1 MGNAEP
7 RTNKLGNA
15 LMRFIPLFSLII
27 PFAILYYLDP
37 KSFEVTWK
45 GRTFYLFFL
54 WIVTLEA
61 IVNWEKISRTKLT
74 KKASIRTI
82 VFVAVLLVP
91 TLYVIAANY
100 YGLNT
105 AIMDFARMSSVWP
118 DAIWCVP
125 LSVEYLVFTILFT
138 LLIFLEYGFEGL
150 SNSAI
155 SVFFLGVIG
164 LIYTTDTLYPFGRFA
179 PLQFLVPATS
189 MLAAMMLGM
198 MGYIPK
204 LTFIERHPIYGS
216 ITSLEIK
223 DSLEKKT
230 RFLIAW
236 PCSGIDSLL
245 IYSVTILL
253 FLKNNG
259 MRLWQKIV
267 LFAVGAVVT
276 YFINALRIVSI
287 FLLGAT
293 YGMGSVQVSEF
304 HNFYGQLYSITWIVC
319 YPLIIVGIQILSN
332 WLRNK
337 RKSKPWN
344 LPKPIS

>member
-7 RTNKLGNA
+7 RTNKLGNV
-15 LMRFIPLFSLII
+15 LMRFVPLFSLII

-82 VFVAVLLVP
+82 VFVAVLFVP

-105 AIMDFARMSSVWP
+105 AIMDFARMNNVWR
-118 DAIWCVP
+118 DAIWFVP
-125 LSVEYLVFTILFT
+125 LSIEYLVFTVLFA
-138 LLIFLEYGFEGL
+138 LLVFLEYGIEGL

-164 LIYTTDTLYPFGRFA
+164 LIYTIDTLFPFGRFS
-179 PLQFLVPATS
+179 PFQFLVPATS

-204 LTFIERHPIYGS
+204 LTYIERHPIYGS
-216 ITSLEIK
+216 LTSLEIK
-223 DSLEKKT
+223 DSLGKKT
-230 RFLIAW
+230 SFGIAW

-267 LFAVGAVVT
+267 LFTVGAVVT

-293 YGMGSVQVSEF
+293 YGVGSTQVSDF

-319 YPLIIVGIQILSN
+319 YPLIIVGIQNLSD
-332 WLRNK
+332 WLKSK
-337 RKSKPWN
+337 RKSKPGN
-344 LPKPIS
+344 PPKPIP

>member
-15 LMRFIPLFSLII
+15 LMRFIPFFSLII

-37 KSFEVTWK
+37 KSFEATWK

-61 IVNWEKISRTKLT
+61 IVNWEKIGRTKLT

-82 VFVAVLLVP
+82 VFVAVMVVP

-105 AIMDFARMSSVWP
+105 AILDFASREWQVLMYWY
-118 DAIWCVP
+118 VP
-125 LSVEYLVFTILFT
+125 LSVEYLVFTILFA
-138 LLIFLEYGFEGL
+138 LLVFLEYGIEGL

-164 LIYTTDTLYPFGRFA
+164 LIYIIDTLYPYGRFT
-179 PLQFLVPATS
+179 PFQFLVPATS

-204 LTFIERHPIYGS
+204 LTFMERDPIYGS
-216 ITSLEIK
+216 LTKLEIK
-223 DSLEKKT
+223 DSLGKRT
-230 RFLIAW
+230 SFNIAW

-267 LFAVGAVVT
+267 LFVVGAVVT

-293 YGMGSVQVSEF
+293 YGVGSTQVSEF

-319 YPLIIVGIQILSN
+319 YPLIIVGIQILSH
-332 WLRNK
+332 WLKSNR
-337 RKSKPWN
+337 RSKPRN